1 MPDTSTPETLPEA
14 GTTSPIPPP
23 RPRRRKRLALL
34 LAGPLLALAVGGYLW
49 LTSGRYIA
57 TENAYLQADMIMV
70 SADVSGRTVEIA
82 VSENQPVEAGDTLFR
97 IDPLPFEIALREAA
111 AKVASARAEMAALKA
126 EHTQVEATLVNAEET
141 VAYASSEFERQ
152 QRLRAEGVNSQSAL
166 DDARHVL
173 RQAESRLAVA
183 RAELA
188 SIVARLGG
196 DPETPI
202 EELPAVL
209 AAEAARDQAALD
221 LRHATITAPTDGIAS
236 NVDLQVGEY
245 IQASEP
251 AFALLAAETPWVEAN
266 LKETDLTHLAVGQ
279 EAEIVVDAYPDR
291 TFHAHVASI
300 SPATGAEFSIL
311 PAQNASG
318 NWVKVVQ
325 RVPVRLAFDDAQAA
339 VVLRSGMSVEVTIDT
354 GSTHRQTPEIVSSA
368 LAFAGVGS

>member
-1 MPDTSTPETLPEA
+1 MPDTSTPETISQDDAASAAPV
-14 GTTSPIPPP
+14 
-23 RPRRRKRLALL
+23 PRRRRKKMALL
-34 LAGPLLALAVGGYLW
+34 LAGPLLVLGLGGYLW

-82 VSENQPVEAGDTLFR
+82 VAENQPVEAGDTLFR
-97 IDPLPFEIALREAA
+97 IDPRPFEIALRAA
-111 AKVASARAEMAALKA
+111 TADVASARAEMAALKA
-126 EHTQVEATLVNAEET
+126 SHAQAEAALTNAEET
-141 VAYASSEFERQ
+141 VTYASSEFERQ
-152 QRLRAEGVNSQSAL
+152 RRLREQGVNSQSAL
-166 DDARHVL
+166 DDARHAL
-173 RQAESRLAVA
+173 RQAESEAEAA

-196 DPETPI
+196 DPETPVG
-202 EELPAVL
+202 ELPAVL

-221 LRHATITAPTDGIAS
+221 LRHTTITAPTDGIAS

-251 AFALLAAETPWVEAN
+251 AFALLVAETPWVEAN

-325 RVPVRLAFDDAQAA
+325 RVPVRLAFDDPDAA